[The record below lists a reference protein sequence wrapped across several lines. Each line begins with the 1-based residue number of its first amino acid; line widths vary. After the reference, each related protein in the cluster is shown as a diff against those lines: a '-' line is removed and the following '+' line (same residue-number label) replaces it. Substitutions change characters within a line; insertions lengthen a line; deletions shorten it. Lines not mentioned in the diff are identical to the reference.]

1 MSIKHDVV
9 VVGAGLAGLRAAL
22 EASAHYDVAVISKIH
37 PLRSH
42 SGAAQGGIA
51 ASLGNIEE
59 DHIDWHFF
67 DTVKGSDY
75 LGDQDA
81 IELLVND
88 AHPAIYEMEHMGCPF
103 SRTDDGKIHQRKFGG
118 HTRNY
123 GEGAVLRAC
132 FAADR
137 TGHALLHT
145 LYDQCVKNN
154 VRFYSEFYVT
164 DLIIKD
170 NIARGLVAY
179 DMQNGQLLAFH
190 SKVVMFGT
198 GGYGRA
204 FKITSN
210 AHANT
215 GDGLGIVLRAGLPLQ
230 DMEFVQFHPTGVYQY
245 GILVSEGA
253 RGEGAYLLNGKG
265 ERFMEK
271 YAPKLMELAPR
282 DLTSRSIQTEIDQG
296 RGINGEGYVHLDLR
310 HLGEAKIME
319 RLPEIRSFCRK
330 IVGVDPVKEPIP
342 IEPTAHYSM
351 GGIPVTVDAE
361 VLADGKDTLVEGFY
375 AAGECSCVSVHGA
388 NRLGTNSLLEALVY
402 GRRAGKAIV
411 KFLIKNG
418 LEKAELPHD
427 AVDGAFSR
435 VYNLKDN
442 SGNEKVGVLR
452 KELQAIMMSNVG
464 VFRHEDKLKVALEKV
479 QELEQRARNI
489 QIDDKGL
496 KFNTDLS
503 EMMELDN
510 LLHFAGLII
519 GGALNRQESR
529 GAQSRTDFPKRD
541 DVNWL
546 KHTIAFKKDGEIT
559 FDYKPVVITKFQ
571 PQERKY

>member
-1 MSIKHDVV
+1 MAKKHDVV

-22 EASAHYDVAVISKIH
+22 EASEYYDVAVISKLH

-51 ASLGNIEE
+51 ASLGNLEE

-103 SRTDDGKIHQRKFGG
+103 SRTEEGKIHQRKFGG

-123 GEGAVLRAC
+123 GEGPVLRAC

-179 DMQNGQLLAFH
+179 DMQNGELFAFH

-253 RGEGAYLLNGKG
+253 RGEGAYLVNGQG

-271 YAPKLMELAPR
+271 YAPNLMELAPR

-361 VLADGKDTLVEGFY
+361 VLADGKETIVEGFY

-402 GRRAGKAIV
+402 GRRAGKSIV
-411 KFLIKNG
+411 KFLLKNG
-418 LEKAELPHD
+418 LLKADLPQEQVD
-427 AVDGAFSR
+427 ASIAR
-435 VYNLKDN
+435 IHKIKDN

-452 KELQAIMMSNVG
+452 KELQEIMMSNVG
-464 VFRHEDKLKVALEKV
+464 VFRHEDKLKVAMEKV

-510 LLHFAGLII
+510 LLHFAGLIV

-541 DVNWL
+541 DDNWL
-546 KHTIAFKKDGEIT
+546 KHTIAFKKDGEIK